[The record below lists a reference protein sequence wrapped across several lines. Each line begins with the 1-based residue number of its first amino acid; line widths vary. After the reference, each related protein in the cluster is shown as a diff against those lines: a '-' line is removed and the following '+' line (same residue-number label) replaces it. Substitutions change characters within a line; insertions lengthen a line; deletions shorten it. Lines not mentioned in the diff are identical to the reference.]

1 MLRDVV
7 IIGGGLTGVMA
18 ARTLKENGVDDVLVI
33 EKGKSLGGRMAT
45 RRIGEGRVDHGAQF
59 FTVRTKHFQSFVEE
73 WEKND
78 FVSKWFGKTYS
89 RYKSNNGMNS
99 LVKKL
104 GENLEVIFNTKVIN
118 IQNAEDHYLLLTDCH
133 TKIAAKAVIIT
144 APVPQSVELL
154 HNLEIDHRFNKMLK
168 NVTYHPCFV
177 LLASL
182 PTSSTLPEVGIL
194 NENLPDGLDRIVDHK
209 KKGISSLTTL
219 SIYTTGQ
226 WAKNH
231 YHLED
236 HEIKALLLESLKPV
250 LQKEKIIEL
259 QLKRWRYSEATS
271 TIKHPFLD
279 LEQTFPLFLAG
290 DVLLHKDDRS
300 GRTRVESAFLSG
312 VAAGEEMAR
321 RMMNKI
327 NLKYSEN

>member
-18 ARTLKENGVDDVLVI
+18 ARTLKENGIDDVLVI
-33 EKGKSLGGRMAT
+33 DKGKSLGGRMAT

-104 GENLEVIFNTKVIN
+104 GENLEVKLNTKVIN
-118 IQNAEDHYLLLTDCH
+118 IHKTEDYYLLQTECN
-133 TKIAAKAVIIT
+133 TRIAAKAVILT
-144 APVPQSVELL
+144 APVPQSTELL
-154 HNLEIDHRFNKMLK
+154 HNLKIDHTLTEMLEK
-168 NVTYHPCFV
+168 VTYNPCFV
-177 LLASL
+177 LIASL
-182 PTSSTLPEVGIL
+182 SNSSDLPEIGFL
-194 NENLPDGLDRIVDHK
+194 NENLPDGVDRIVDHR
-209 KKGISSLTTL
+209 KKGISRLTTL
-219 SIYTTGQ
+219 SMYTSGE
-226 WAKNH
+226 WAKDH

-236 HEIKALLLESLKPV
+236 HEIKALLLNKSTSF
-250 LQKEKIIEL
+250 LQKENIIEL
-259 QLKRWRYSEATS
+259 QLKRWRYSEAIT
-271 TIKHPFLD
+271 TIKQSFLD

-290 DVLLHKDDRS
+290 DVFLHRDDRS

-312 VAAGEEMAR
+312 VAAGKEMAR
-321 RMMNKI
+321 RMVNK
-327 NLKYSEN
+327 